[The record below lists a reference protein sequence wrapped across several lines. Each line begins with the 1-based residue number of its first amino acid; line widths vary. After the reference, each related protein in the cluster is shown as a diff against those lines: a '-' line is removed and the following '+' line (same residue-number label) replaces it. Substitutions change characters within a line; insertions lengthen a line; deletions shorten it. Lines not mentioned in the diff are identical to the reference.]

1 MYAYSSRSML
11 SFRLLGCMISFKK
24 PKYSSNVKLI
34 RLGGDDENGF
44 APSFIEKPRIIP
56 NEDGTLITMRCVCK
70 AKPAA
75 EVTWYRG
82 TTVIKA
88 SSKIEIKSKLME
100 EDVYELVLLLSNPSA
115 ADGGAYRCHVKNEFG
130 ESNAN
135 LNLNIEAEPEPE
147 GEGPTFVEK
156 PTIQSRDNGKLVIMG
171 CKVKASPRPTIVWY
185 HEGIEIK
192 ESTKIKTRVEVHE
205 DIYTIILELVDPGIE
220 DSGLYK
226 CNIKNELGELNAN
239 LTLNIES
246 KFIRSIITVHLDI
259 ELFFIQEW

>member
-1 MYAYSSRSML
+1 
-11 SFRLLGCMISFKK
+11 
-24 PKYSSNVKLI
+24 
-34 RLGGDDENGF
+34 
-44 APSFIEKPRIIP
+44 
-56 NEDGTLITMRCVCK
+56 MRCVCK

-75 EVTWYRG
+75 EVTWYQG
-82 TTVIKA
+82 TTAIKT
-88 SSKIEIKSKLME
+88 SSKIQIKCTDIS
-100 EDVYELVLLLSNPSA
+100 EDVYELVLLLSNPTA

-156 PTIQSRDNGKLVIMG
+156 PTIQSKDNGKLVTMG
-171 CKVKASPRPTIVWY
+171 CKVKASPKPTIVWY
-185 HEGIEIK
+185 HEGKEITD
-192 ESTKIKTRVEVHE
+192 SSKIKTRI
-205 DIYTIILELVDPGIE
+205 DIKDDVYTIILELIDPGIE

-246 KFIRSIITVHLDI
+246 KLNLFIFFQRERSPNNALAH
-259 ELFFIQEW
+259 

>member
-1 MYAYSSRSML
+1 M
-11 SFRLLGCMISFKK
+11 
-24 PKYSSNVKLI
+24 
-34 RLGGDDENGF
+34 
-44 APSFIEKPRIIP
+44 EKPRIIP

-88 SSKIEIKSKLME
+88 SSKIEIKSSDMG
-100 EDVYELVLLLSNPSA
+100 EDVYELLLLLTNPTA
-115 ADGGAYRCHVKNEFG
+115 ADGGSYRCHVRNEFG

-156 PTIQSRDNGKLVIMG
+156 PTIQSKDNGKLVIMG

-185 HEGIEIK
+185 HEGKEIRD
-192 ESTKIKTRVEVHE
+192 SSKIKTRVEVHE
-205 DIYTIILELVDPGIE
+205 DVYTIILELIDPGIE

-246 KFIRSIITVHLDI
+246 KYPFNMKSSPFT
-259 ELFFIQEW
+259 

>member
-1 MYAYSSRSML
+1 M
-11 SFRLLGCMISFKK
+11 
-24 PKYSSNVKLI
+24 
-34 RLGGDDENGF
+34 
-44 APSFIEKPRIIP
+44 EKPRIIP
-56 NEDGTLITMRCVCK
+56 NEDGSLITMRCVCK

-82 TTVIKA
+82 TTAIKA
-88 SSKIEIKSKLME
+88 SSKIAIKTSKLE
-100 EDVYELVLLLSNPSA
+100 EDIYELILLLTNPTA

-156 PTIQSRDNGKLVIMG
+156 PTIQSKDNGKLVIMG

-185 HEGIEIK
+185 HEGKEIRD
-192 ESTKIKTRVEVHE
+192 SSKIKTRVEVKE
-205 DIYTIILELVDPGIE
+205 DIYTIVLELIDPGIE

-246 KFIRSIITVHLDI
+246 KYRWVVYFRVHCMY
-259 ELFFIQEW
+259 QNV

>member
-1 MYAYSSRSML
+1 ML
-11 SFRLLGCMISFKK
+11 SFGFKLHE
-24 PKYSSNVKLI
+24 SNKNSQILKIMLVT
-34 RLGGDDENGF
+34 LGGDDENGF

-56 NEDGTLITMRCVCK
+56 NEDGTLISMRCVCK

-88 SSKIEIKSKLME
+88 SSKIEIKSNEMG
-100 EDVYELVLLLSNPSA
+100 EDTYELILLLANPTS
-115 ADGGAYRCHVKNEFG
+115 ADGGAYRCHVKNEYG

-156 PTIQSRDNGKLVIMG
+156 PTIQSKDNGKLVVMG
-171 CKVKASPRPTIVWY
+171 CKVKASPKPTIVWY
-185 HEGIEIK
+185 HEGKEIRD
-192 ESTKIKTRVEVHE
+192 SSKIKTRIEVKD
-205 DIYTIILELVDPGIE
+205 DIYTIILELIDPGIE

-246 KFIRSIITVHLDI
+246 KFLMKYISAK
-259 ELFFIQEW
+259 